1 MITLGPHSDIQ
12 VMGTIKFDF
21 QKQVQNTKADVASR
35 NASVQQA
42 KDDYAAGNIDAAK
55 FERQQALTAQAD
67 VRSDRAILAD
77 LHNGALQLRGD
88 FQGRRD
94 AISRFY
100 QAKQAGNTQEAKQA
114 FQAAHQ
120 LDAKVRSNLESL
132 QSELSRSGS
141 INETA

>member
-1 MITLGPHSDIQ
+1 MITLNPHSDIQ
-12 VMGTIKFDF
+12 VMGAIKFDY
-21 QKQVQNTKADVASR
+21 QKQMQNTKADVASR
-35 NASVQQA
+35 NADVQQA

-55 FERQQALTAQAD
+55 FEKQQAQAAQAD
-67 VRSDRAILAD
+67 VKSDRETLTD

-94 AISRFY
+94 AISRYY
-100 QAKQAGNTQEAKQA
+100 QAKEAGNTVKARQA

-132 QSELSRSGS
+132 QSELAGSGS